1 MAARTRFFA
10 TKRAKREPPEQPDV
24 PASARTLLAPGMP
37 RALVLLIGAA
47 SVVVVIAGMKAAS
60 WLIGP
65 LFLALVIV
73 IALSPVRQWLRR
85 HGAPSWLATLL
96 LVLLIYALAAALVLV
111 LVVSVAQL
119 AALLPSYAARA
130 DELVAQVTSV
140 LSQWGVSPADL
151 RPAADAMDFDRLV
164 GYAKAVLGS
173 VTSIGTN
180 VLFLLSL
187 LLFLSLE
194 AATAGDRQHAVA
206 AERPA
211 VGAAIGRFVGNT
223 RRYVQVTTLFGFIVA
238 VLDVVGLLIL
248 DVPLPVLWGLLAF
261 ITNYIPNIGFV
272 IGVIPPALLALL
284 EGGWQRM
291 VAVVVVYGIL
301 NFVVQSVIQPRFVGS
316 AVGLSTIATFVSL
329 VFWGWI
335 LGPAGAILAVPL
347 TLLAKALLV
356 DVDPRA
362 RWVDTMLGSRTPA
375 PHEEET
381 TDG

>member
-1 MAARTRFFA
+1 
-10 TKRAKREPPEQPDV
+10 
-24 PASARTLLAPGMP
+24 MP
-37 RALVLLIGAA
+37 RALVLLVGAA
-47 SVVVVIAGMKAAS
+47 SVVVVIAGMTAAS

-65 LFLALVIV
+65 LFLAMVIV

-85 HGAPSWLATLL
+85 HGAPSWLATVL
-96 LVLLIYALAAALVLV
+96 LVLLIYVLAAALVLV

-119 AALLPSYAARA
+119 AALLPTYAARA
-130 DELVAQVTSV
+130 DDMVAQVTSL
-140 LSQWGVSPADL
+140 LSRWGVSVADL
-151 RPAADAMDFDRLV
+151 RPASDALDFDRLV
-164 GYAKAVLGS
+164 GYARTVLSS
-173 VTSIGTN
+173 VTNVGTN
-180 VLFLLSL
+180 VLFVLSL

-194 AATAGDRQHAVA
+194 AATAGDRQQAVA

-211 VGAAIGRFVGNT
+211 LAAAIGRFVRNT
-223 RRYVQVTTLFGFIVA
+223 RRYLLVTTLFGFIVA
-238 VLDVVGLLIL
+238 VLDVVALLIL
-248 DVPLPVLWGLLAF
+248 DVPLPLLWGVLAF

-329 VFWGWI
+329 VFWSWI

-362 RWVDTMLGSRTPA
+362 RWVDTLLGSRA
-375 PHEEET
+375 PGK
-381 TDG
+381 DGREAARG